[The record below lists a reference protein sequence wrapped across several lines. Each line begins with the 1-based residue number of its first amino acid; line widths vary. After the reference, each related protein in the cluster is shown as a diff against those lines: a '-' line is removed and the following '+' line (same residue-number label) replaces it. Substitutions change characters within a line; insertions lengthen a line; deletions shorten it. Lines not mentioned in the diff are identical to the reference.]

1 MAGDVLPL
9 VLASRDH
16 ADMLDWI
23 DTLIG
28 DIWFINGPARH
39 VNCPSQ
45 GMTGGAKHQ
54 AVDRTDPSTCQQS
67 GLSDAEREFLNA
79 WFPNLHRDVYMIP
92 PHHVD
97 TVHVTKQHTQGGDL
111 IDVLKTQ
118 QQIDSDSTKRTEVS
132 DVVHIDRA
140 LKKVHCCMNKI
151 KDKAESQK
159 EVLIIMTQGKC
170 GLYGAGSRSLYTGAA
185 ARSMNSDETEP
196 LVLQEDLV
204 LEEDFVDLLVI
215 DRNRGVMMGA
225 IIRQTEED
233 PHAVQEEL
241 RKAADYLQQAG
252 DVVKRCVL
260 GDLDLPQ
267 PAIHQAIL
275 LPHTTRRCLVEALQN
290 MDDLQKLEQC
300 LGVKAGQRVDKWC
313 LCHDDMTDDTRR
325 DTWWNTCWKGEKAGD
340 PAMKGGSTYEKLV
353 ARFAVPLATVQ
364 VYLSRKPR
372 LQLWTQGHFVQAVGE
387 EHGRPMS
394 CLALFPEQ
402 FEVLEHTPNNDDD
415 DIRVFRGAPGVGKSI
430 ILILRGSYWMR
441 KYRRTVFVLQT
452 SDDGTAA
459 AYLVRHQLSK
469 TVGQGAGSVQLVNM
483 AGVRYRGE
491 WTEGG
496 EEKVQAWVEELC
508 QHAQTEGRVH
518 ILADEANGDVI
529 TVIYKAL
536 KQRHITVSLWAAG
549 VLLELPADMERYVHH
564 LTQPLRSPP
573 SVVREVEQANDM
585 KRGKVPAYT
594 APPVAPPSDG
604 PPVVTF
610 DHLTAVGVTHRD
622 MRVAGHGTVRDAG
635 SWWPTYS
642 PRCVSVSGCR
652 AAGVDVV
659 PVHGSL
665 TPVMAW
671 ESDMGRRC
679 HDHAPHGQGGLTF
692 NEVFVLGRMY
702 CDTDTTDDNDF
713 SPAPFIRG
721 LESRGVPTRKVAHN
735 DTAAVRQLAE
745 MTSAPTGEERA
756 AGRGRD
762 EAVTVAH
769 EDTVWG
775 LERPV
780 VVYLERD
787 SGVYNEYDEYNA
799 DRTGRLRSMSR
810 STAQVIWVKEVDID
824 SNTEVEGMGGGGRKK
839 RRFNKLP
846 QLLITLSVVGGGEE
860 EEEVHKLTPQ
870 LVTVS
875 VEEGEEEKESGGGE
889 EEKES
894 GREEE
899 EEVHKLPQLFIT
911 VSVGGEQVHKLPPLF
926 ITVSYD

>member
-1 MAGDVLPL
+1 MASQQGGGGARPKTPRQSPGPMQQASAPTKEGWLIVHETYWKGFVKRHRGRYCVLEGQSRLVIYKDRTKAKVKAVYPLQQALDVTATEPSSYVFEIRMAGDVPPL
-9 VLASRDH
+9 VLASRDQ

-23 DTLIG
+23 YTLNAAI
-28 DIWFINGPARH
+28 IFINGPARH

-45 GMTGGAKHQ
+45 GMTGEAKHQ
-54 AVDRTDPSTCQQS
+54 AEDRTDPSTCQQS
-67 GLSDAEREFLNA
+67 GLSDAESEFFNA

-325 DTWWNTCWKGEKAGD
+325 DAWWNTCWKGEKAGD

-402 FEVLEHTPNNDDD
+402 FEVLEHTPNHDDD

-483 AGVRYRGE
+483 AGVRDEGR

-496 EEKVQAWVEELC
+496 EEKVQAWMEELC

-573 SVVREVEQANDM
+573 SVVREVEQARDM
-585 KRGKVPAYT
+585 KGGKVPAYT

-604 PPVVTF
+604 PPVMTV
-610 DHLTAVGVTHRD
+610 DHLD
-622 MRVAGHGTVRDAG
+622 
-635 SWWPTYS
+635 
-642 PRCVSVSGCR
+642 
-652 AAGVDVV
+652 
-659 PVHGSL
+659 SL
-665 TPVMAW
+665 TGGDTQGHEGDYPWHCERCGQLVA
-671 ESDMGRRC
+671 DLLTTLRVGC

-692 NEVFVLGRMY
+692 NDVFVLGLMY
-702 CDTDTTDDNDF
+702 CDTDTTDDDRH

-762 EAVTVAH
+762 EAVTVANQN
-769 EDTVWG
+769 TVWG

-780 VVYLERD
+780 VVYLEPAG
-787 SGVYNEYDEYNA
+787 GVYSA

-810 STAQVIWVKEVDID
+810 STAQVIWVKI
-824 SNTEVEGMGGGGRKK
+824 
-839 RRFNKLP
+839 
-846 QLLITLSVVGGGEE
+846 
-860 EEEVHKLTPQ
+860 
-870 LVTVS
+870 VT
-875 VEEGEEEKESGGGE
+875 
-889 EEKES
+889 
-894 GREEE
+894 
-899 EEVHKLPQLFIT
+899 T
-911 VSVGGEQVHKLPPLF
+911 
-926 ITVSYD
+926 

>member
-1 MAGDVLPL
+1 MLTRDRASTMASQQGGGGARPKTPRQGSGPTQQASAPAKEGWLFVQRKTLFGLVKWQKRRYCVLDGHSWLVIYKDRTKTNVEAVYLLQQILDVTATVPSSHVFEIRMTRDDPPL
-9 VLASRDH
+9 VLASRDQ
-16 ADMLDWI
+16 ADMLDWMGALNGAI
-23 DTLIG
+23 S
-28 DIWFINGPARH
+28 FANGPAPH
-39 VNCPSQ
+39 EDVPSQ
-45 GMTGGAKHQ
+45 GLTDPTTCQQPQ
-54 AVDRTDPSTCQQS
+54 ARDTEGRTDPSTCQQPQARDTENMTDSSTCQQS

-196 LVLQEDLV
+196 SVLQEDLV

-275 LPHTTRRCLVEALQN
+275 LPHTTRCCLVEALQN

-325 DTWWNTCWKGEKAGD
+325 DAWWNTCWKGGKAGD

-394 CLALFPEQ
+394 YLALFPEQ

-430 ILILRGSYWMR
+430 ILILRGCYWMR

-483 AGVRYRGE
+483 AGVRKKNWRGQYK
-491 WTEGG
+491 WTKGG

-573 SVVREVEQANDM
+573 SVVREVEQADDM
-585 KRGKVPAYT
+585 KGGKVPAYT

-604 PPVVTF
+604 PPVVRV
-610 DHLTAVGVTHRD
+610 DHLYIRWRHDTQGHEGDEPWRCERCGQLVADLLTTLRVG
-622 MRVAGHGTVRDAG
+622 
-635 SWWPTYS
+635 
-642 PRCVSVSGCR
+642 
-652 AAGVDVV
+652 
-659 PVHGSL
+659 
-665 TPVMAW
+665 
-671 ESDMGRRC
+671 C

-692 NEVFVLGRMY
+692 NDVFVLGGMN
-702 CDTDTTDDNDF
+702 CDTDTTDDDSF

-769 EDTVWG
+769 QNTVWG

-780 VVYLERD
+780 VVYLD
-787 SGVYNEYDEYNA
+787 HLSASVEYSA
-799 DRTGRLRSMSR
+799 AQTGRLRSMSR
-810 STAQVIWVKEVDID
+810 STAQVIWVKI
-824 SNTEVEGMGGGGRKK
+824 
-839 RRFNKLP
+839 
-846 QLLITLSVVGGGEE
+846 
-860 EEEVHKLTPQ
+860 
-870 LVTVS
+870 VT
-875 VEEGEEEKESGGGE
+875 
-889 EEKES
+889 
-894 GREEE
+894 
-899 EEVHKLPQLFIT
+899 T
-911 VSVGGEQVHKLPPLF
+911 
-926 ITVSYD
+926 

>member
-1 MAGDVLPL
+1 MYEDDSKTTIKRSLSLQHARVASVHHGDTSFTIHMQRRDFVFTAYDRADAMDWVYTLNAAILLPQRPSAGLHFLTHVLSL
-9 VLASRDH
+9 FRRSTLRDNSTSR
-16 ADMLDWI
+16 
-23 DTLIG
+23 G
-28 DIWFINGPARH
+28 N
-39 VNCPSQ
+39 
-45 GMTGGAKHQ
+45 
-54 AVDRTDPSTCQQS
+54 
-67 GLSDAEREFLNA
+67 LSDAQREFLNA

-118 QQIDSDSTKRTEVS
+118 QQIDSDITERTEVS

-140 LKKVHCCMNKI
+140 LKKVHDCMNKI
-151 KDKAESQK
+151 KDKAARQK
-159 EVLIIMTQGKC
+159 QVLIIMTQGKC
-170 GLYGAGSRSLYTGAA
+170 GLYGAGSQSLYTGAA
-185 ARSMNSDETEP
+185 KNMNSDEAEP
-196 LVLQEDLV
+196 LYLQEDLV

-241 RKAADYLQQAG
+241 RKAAEYLKKAG
-252 DVVKRCVL
+252 DVVRRCVL
-260 GDLDLPQ
+260 GDLDTP
-267 PAIHQAIL
+267 PAVHQAIL
-275 LPHTTRRCLVEALQN
+275 MPDTSRHCLLEALQN
-290 MDDLQKLEQC
+290 MNNLQKLEQS

-325 DTWWNTCWKGEKAGD
+325 DTWWNTCWKGGKAGD

-353 ARFAVPLATVQ
+353 ARFSVPLATVQ

-415 DIRVFRGAPGVGKSI
+415 DDIRIFRGAPGVGKSI
-430 ILILRGSYWMR
+430 IIILRGSYWMR

-483 AGVRYRGE
+483 AGVRNRGR

-573 SVVREVEQANDM
+573 SVVREVEQARDM
-585 KRGKVPAYT
+585 KGGKVPAYT

-604 PPVVTF
+604 PPVMRV
-610 DHLTAVGVTHRD
+610 DHLYSLWRGDTQGHEGRDPWHCKRCGQLVADLLTTLRVG
-622 MRVAGHGTVRDAG
+622 
-635 SWWPTYS
+635 
-642 PRCVSVSGCR
+642 
-652 AAGVDVV
+652 
-659 PVHGSL
+659 
-665 TPVMAW
+665 
-671 ESDMGRRC
+671 C

-692 NEVFVLGRMY
+692 NDVFVLGAMD
-702 CDTDTTDDNDF
+702 CDTDRPDDAWN

-762 EAVTVAH
+762 EAVTVAN

-780 VVYLERD
+780 VVYLD
-787 SGVYNEYDEYNA
+787 PGNA
-799 DRTGRLRSMSR
+799 DNTGRLRSMSR
-810 STAQVIWVKEVDID
+810 STAQVIWVKGV
-824 SNTEVEGMGGGGRKK
+824 
-839 RRFNKLP
+839 
-846 QLLITLSVVGGGEE
+846 
-860 EEEVHKLTPQ
+860 
-870 LVTVS
+870 
-875 VEEGEEEKESGGGE
+875 
-889 EEKES
+889 
-894 GREEE
+894 
-899 EEVHKLPQLFIT
+899 
-911 VSVGGEQVHKLPPLF
+911 
-926 ITVSYD
+926 

>member
-1 MAGDVLPL
+1 MASQQEGGGARPKTPRQGCGPTQQASAPAKEGWLFVPAGTTLFGLVKRQKRRYSVLEGQSRLVIYEGRTKTKVEAVLHLQQAVNATGTKLRPGMFGTYVFEIRMTGDGPPL
-9 VLASRDH
+9 VLVSRDK

-23 DTLIG
+23 YTLNVAIM
-28 DIWFINGPARH
+28 FINGPARH

-54 AVDRTDPSTCQQS
+54 AEDRTDPSTCQQS

-325 DTWWNTCWKGEKAGD
+325 DAWWNTCWEGEKAGD
-340 PAMKGGSTYEKLV
+340 PAAMKGGSTYEKLV

-372 LQLWTQGHFVQAVGE
+372 LQLWTQGHFVQAVGK

-394 CLALFPEQ
+394 SLALFPEQ
-402 FEVLEHTPNNDDD
+402 FEVLEHTPNHDDD

-441 KYRRTVFVLQT
+441 KHRRTVFVLQT

-483 AGVRYRGE
+483 AGVREEDDDEQYQ
-491 WTEGG
+491 WTKGG
-496 EEKVQAWVEELC
+496 KKKVQAWVEELC

-573 SVVREVEQANDM
+573 SVVREVKQAHHM
-585 KRGKVPAYT
+585 KYRNVRAYT

-604 PPVVTF
+604 PPVMTV
-610 DHLTAVGVTHRD
+610 DHLYSWGGDTQGHEGDTQGHEGLWPWRCERCGQLVADLLTTLRVG
-622 MRVAGHGTVRDAG
+622 
-635 SWWPTYS
+635 
-642 PRCVSVSGCR
+642 
-652 AAGVDVV
+652 
-659 PVHGSL
+659 
-665 TPVMAW
+665 
-671 ESDMGRRC
+671 C

-692 NEVFVLGRMY
+692 NDVFVLGRMN
-702 CDTDTTDDNDF
+702 CDTDTTDDDYM

-780 VVYLERD
+780 VVYLEHG
-787 SGVYNEYDEYNA
+787 SVAVYDA
-799 DRTGRLRSMSR
+799 DWTGRLRSMSR
-810 STAQVIWVKEVDID
+810 STAQVIWVKKVR
-824 SNTEVEGMGGGGRKK
+824 T
-839 RRFNKLP
+839 
-846 QLLITLSVVGGGEE
+846 
-860 EEEVHKLTPQ
+860 
-870 LVTVS
+870 
-875 VEEGEEEKESGGGE
+875 
-889 EEKES
+889 
-894 GREEE
+894 
-899 EEVHKLPQLFIT
+899 
-911 VSVGGEQVHKLPPLF
+911 
-926 ITVSYD
+926 

>member
-1 MAGDVLPL
+1 MASQQGGGGARPKTPRQVQAPEAMQQAPSATKEGWLHVKKKKRFGSEMRYKRRYCVLHGAVLVMYEEDSKTTIKRSLSLQHARVASVHHGDTSFTIHMQRRDFVFTAYDRADAMDWVYTLNAAILLPQRPSAGLHFLTHVLSL
-9 VLASRDH
+9 FRRSTLRDNRASRDNSISRDH
-16 ADMLDWI
+16 TTSRD
-23 DTLIG
+23 
-28 DIWFINGPARH
+28 N
-39 VNCPSQ
+39 
-45 GMTGGAKHQ
+45 
-54 AVDRTDPSTCQQS
+54 
-67 GLSDAEREFLNA
+67 LSDAQREFLNA

-97 TVHVTKQHTQGGDL
+97 TVHVTKQQTQGGDL

-140 LKKVHCCMNKI
+140 LKKVHDCMNKI
-151 KDKAESQK
+151 KDKAARQK
-159 EVLIIMTQGKC
+159 QVLIIMTQGKC
-170 GLYGAGSRSLYTGAA
+170 GLYGAGSQSLYTGAA
-185 ARSMNSDETEP
+185 KNMNSDEAEP
-196 LVLQEDLV
+196 LYLQEDLV

-241 RKAADYLQQAG
+241 RKAAEYLKKAE
-252 DVVKRCVL
+252 DVVRRCVL
-260 GDLDLPQ
+260 GDLDTP
-267 PAIHQAIL
+267 PAVHQAIL
-275 LPHTTRRCLVEALQN
+275 LPDTSRHCLLEALQN
-290 MDDLQKLEQC
+290 MNNLQKLEQC

-340 PAMKGGSTYEKLV
+340 PAMKGGSAYEKLV
-353 ARFAVPLATVQ
+353 ARFSVPVATVQ

-372 LQLWTQGHFVQAVGE
+372 LQLWAQGPFVQAVGE
-387 EHGRPMS
+387 EHGRPIS

-402 FEVLEHTPNNDDD
+402 FEVLEHTPNHDDD

-452 SDDGTAA
+452 SDDGLAA

-483 AGVRYRGE
+483 AGVRAGGQ
-491 WTEGG
+491 WTKGG

-573 SVVREVEQANDM
+573 SVVREVEQSYDM
-585 KRGKVPAYT
+585 KGGKVPAYT

-604 PPVVTF
+604 PPVVTV
-610 DHLTAVGVTHRD
+610 DHLYSWGRGDTQGHEGYNPWQCERCGQLVADLLTTLRVG
-622 MRVAGHGTVRDAG
+622 
-635 SWWPTYS
+635 
-642 PRCVSVSGCR
+642 
-652 AAGVDVV
+652 
-659 PVHGSL
+659 
-665 TPVMAW
+665 
-671 ESDMGRRC
+671 C

-692 NEVFVLGRMY
+692 NDVFVLGDMN
-702 CDTDTTDDNDF
+702 CDTDT
-713 SPAPFIRG
+713 PAPFIRG
-721 LESRGVPTRKVAHN
+721 LESRGVPTRKVARH

-780 VVYLERD
+780 VVYLEAA
-787 SGVYNEYDEYNA
+787 SVFGA
-799 DRTGRLRSMSR
+799 DATGRLRSMSR
-810 STAQVIWVKEVDID
+810 STAQVIWVK
-824 SNTEVEGMGGGGRKK
+824 
-839 RRFNKLP
+839 
-846 QLLITLSVVGGGEE
+846 VV
-860 EEEVHKLTPQ
+860 T
-870 LVTVS
+870 T
-875 VEEGEEEKESGGGE
+875 
-889 EEKES
+889 
-894 GREEE
+894 
-899 EEVHKLPQLFIT
+899 
-911 VSVGGEQVHKLPPLF
+911 
-926 ITVSYD
+926 

>member
-1 MAGDVLPL
+1 MQCLLRWRIERVTYNWLSILQTQLQGFG
-9 VLASRDH
+9 
-16 ADMLDWI
+16 
-23 DTLIG
+23 TE
-28 DIWFINGPARH
+28 GPAVECAPPCRTSGSPG
-39 VNCPSQ
+39 N
-45 GMTGGAKHQ
+45 Q
-54 AVDRTDPSTCQQS
+54 AVSPAPPSHVS
-67 GLSDAEREFLNA
+67 LSISTSPRPLLSSPLTGAQAGVATSTSHSTGPHIESERSEPSSTMASSQEPEDQGSRLSNSEREFLNA

-325 DTWWNTCWKGEKAGD
+325 DAWWNTCWEGEKAGD

-452 SDDGTAA
+452 SDDGLAA

-483 AGVRYRGE
+483 AGVRDGGR
-491 WTEGG
+491 WTKGG
-496 EEKVQAWVEELC
+496 EEKVQAWMEELC

-573 SVVREVEQANDM
+573 SVVREVEQADAL
-585 KRGKVPAYT
+585 KDGTVPAYT

-604 PPVVTF
+604 PPVMRV
-610 DHLTAVGVTHRD
+610 DHLNSWQGGDTQGHEGGDPWRCERCGQLVADLLTTLRVG
-622 MRVAGHGTVRDAG
+622 
-635 SWWPTYS
+635 
-642 PRCVSVSGCR
+642 
-652 AAGVDVV
+652 
-659 PVHGSL
+659 
-665 TPVMAW
+665 
-671 ESDMGRRC
+671 C

-692 NEVFVLGRMY
+692 NDVFVLGEMN
-702 CDTDTTDDNDF
+702 CDTDTTDDNDY

-762 EAVTVAH
+762 EAVTVAN

-775 LERPV
+775 LERHV
-780 VVYLERD
+780 VVYLEAVNDD
-787 SGVYNEYDEYNA
+787 SGDSLYDANY
-799 DRTGRLRSMSR
+799 TGRLRSMSR
-810 STAQVIWVKEVDID
+810 STAQLIWVK
-824 SNTEVEGMGGGGRKK
+824 NVE
-839 RRFNKLP
+839 
-846 QLLITLSVVGGGEE
+846 T
-860 EEEVHKLTPQ
+860 
-870 LVTVS
+870 
-875 VEEGEEEKESGGGE
+875 
-889 EEKES
+889 
-894 GREEE
+894 
-899 EEVHKLPQLFIT
+899 
-911 VSVGGEQVHKLPPLF
+911 
-926 ITVSYD
+926 